1 MVDSILN
8 LTATTFGL
16 GLGGGAGFFFIKWL
30 FEYLGGRMDKRADRI
45 DAGTDKLIENLQE
58 QVEALLAREKVRE
71 VRLAKVEDELAECKR
86 RHAESDAQVMRL
98 EAILQGR
105 GEVRD
110 RAAAIVA
117 AERVADRR
125 AAKQ

>member
-1 MVDSILN
+1 MVDSIVN

-45 DAGTDKLIENLQE
+45 DAGTDKLIENLQK
-58 QVEALLAREKVRE
+58 QVEDLLAREKVRE
-71 VRLAKVEDELAECKR
+71 VRLAKVEDDLADCKR
-86 RHAESDAQVMRL
+86 RHAESDAEVMRL
-98 EAILQGR
+98 KAIMQGR

-110 RAAAIVA
+110 RVQSIVA
-117 AERVADRR
+117 AEVLADR
-125 AAKQ
+125 KGTSK